1 MFAFREKSLGD
12 IRCQGFSQSNNRTT
26 NLDSPALG
34 GRQKQVDPCQ
44 R

>member
-1 MFAFREKSLGD
+1 MFAFREKSLGVT
-12 IRCQGFSQSNNRTT
+12 RCQSFSQSNHWAV
-26 NLDSPALG
+26 NLDSLAFG